1 LVAVATSGQS
11 QSLAYAAIFD
21 CSLRFRAKVG
31 TKPMQGYVTILNE
44 PLELHCHH
52 ENISDLRKARRM
64 DWTTTHL
71 GDFSVWCPVQ
81 SQLVQTCNWV
91 PNGSETVTGGSSKI
105 ALQTI
110 RVPQALPIQRNAQD
124 KKR

>member
-1 LVAVATSGQS
+1 VSATGQKRKFLASLSNVCYGPKSGRPFAIAANAGFPPSEAIATSDQS
-11 QSLAYAAIFD
+11 QSLTYAAIID
-21 CSLRFRAKVG
+21 CLLRFRAKVS

-71 GDFSVWCPVQ
+71 GDFSDCRSVQ
-81 SQLVQTCNWV
+81 LPLVQTYN
-91 PNGSETVTGGSSKI
+91 
-105 ALQTI
+105 
-110 RVPQALPIQRNAQD
+110 
-124 KKR
+124 